1 MDKENTIE
9 KEINQFLKNLFN
21 TSYNENKIFLNNLK
35 NIYILISF
43 LFNNLEKLDI
53 DTKDLRNT
61 TRKDYVEKT
70 QLINDFYKSLGIN
83 FKVNDIE
90 KNGTL
95 NILETNEPKDATSQ
109 LTYGNN
115 NYIFYERRSFN
126 FKTKEDNIISRNYHK
141 AINVY
146 NNGLLIDSIIWV
158 HEISHYK
165 NQPKEK
171 RHEVNDI
178 LTELIAYTEELLYID
193 YLENIGYEEEAKIF
207 KIMEYQNL
215 YSILNFSYYIIK
227 ITLLYYL
234 LGSVNKENYLLLY
247 KEDKSYNKALELF
260 NKGKNDIRLCY
271 HYSIA
276 IISLYNYI
284 EYKKDKKFLE
294 NIKRL
299 NKEIMNY
306 NILLENAL
314 KIINLKLDRDS
325 LNKILDRIN
334 IYRNSLLEERKNI
347 K

>member
-43 LFNNLEKLDI
+43 LYDNLEKLDI

-95 NILETNEPKDATSQ
+95 NILETNEPIDATSQ

-141 AINVY
+141 SINVY

-284 EYKKDKKFLE
+284 EYKKDKSFLA
-294 NIKRL
+294 NLKRL

-306 NILLENAL
+306 NISLENAL
-314 KIINLKLDRDS
+314 KIINLKLDRES

>member
-1 MDKENTIE
+1 MDKENNIE
-9 KEINQFLKNLFN
+9 KEINKFLKNFFS
-21 TSYNENKIFLNNLK
+21 TTHNENKILLNNIK
-35 NIYILISF
+35 KIYVLISF
-43 LFNNLEKLDI
+43 LCNNLEKLDI
-53 DTKDLRNT
+53 ETKDLRNS
-61 TRKDYVEKT
+61 TRKDYIEKT
-70 QLINDFYKSLGIN
+70 QLINDFYKSIGIN

-90 KNGTL
+90 KNGTI

-109 LTYGNN
+109 LTYGYN
-115 NYIFYERRSFN
+115 NYVLCEERSFDP
-126 FKTKEDNIISRNYHK
+126 KTKEVITTCRNYHK
-141 AINVY
+141 SINVY
-146 NNGLLIDSIIWV
+146 NNDLLTDSIIWV

-165 NQPKEK
+165 NQPEEK

-207 KIMEYQNL
+207 KINEYQTFYN
-215 YSILNFSYYIIK
+215 ILNSSYYIIR
-227 ITLLYYL
+227 IILLYYL
-234 LGSVNKENYLLLY
+234 LGSVNKVNYLLLY

-284 EYKKDKKFLE
+284 EYKKDKSFLE
-294 NIKRL
+294 NLKRL

-306 NILLENAL
+306 NISLENAL
-314 KIINLKLDRDS
+314 KIINLKLDRES

-334 IYRNSLLEERKNI
+334 IYRNSLLDEKKKI

>member
-1 MDKENTIE
+1 MDKENTNE
-9 KEINQFLKNLFN
+9 KEVNQFLKNLFN

-43 LFNNLEKLDI
+43 IYDNLEKLDI

-95 NILETNEPKDATSQ
+95 NILETNEPIDATSQ

-171 RHEVNDI
+171 RHEANDI

-193 YLENIGYEEEAKIF
+193 YLENFGYEEEAKIF

-284 EYKKDKKFLE
+284 EYKKDKSFLE
-294 NIKRL
+294 NLKRL

-306 NILLENAL
+306 NISLENAL
-314 KIINLKLDRDS
+314 KIINLKLDRES

>member
-43 LFNNLEKLDI
+43 IYDNLEKLDI

-70 QLINDFYKSLGIN
+70 QLINDFYKSLEIN

-95 NILETNEPKDATSQ
+95 NILETNEPIDATSQ

-284 EYKKDKKFLE
+284 EYKKDKSFLA
-294 NIKRL
+294 NLKRL

-306 NILLENAL
+306 NISLENAL
-314 KIINLKLDRDS
+314 KIINLKLDRES

>member
-9 KEINQFLKNLFN
+9 KEINEFLKNLFN

-43 LFNNLEKLDI
+43 LYDNLEKLDI

-95 NILETNEPKDATSQ
+95 NILETNEPIDATSQ

-193 YLENIGYEEEAKIF
+193 YLENIGYEKEAKIF

-284 EYKKDKKFLE
+284 EYKKDKSFLA
-294 NIKRL
+294 NLKRL

-306 NILLENAL
+306 NISLENAL
-314 KIINLKLDRDS
+314 KIINLKLDRES

>member
-9 KEINQFLKNLFN
+9 KEINEFLKNLFN

-43 LFNNLEKLDI
+43 LFNNLEELDI

-70 QLINDFYKSLGIN
+70 KLINEFYKSLGIN

-95 NILETNEPKDATSQ
+95 NILETNEPIDATSQ

-158 HEISHYK
+158 HEISHFK

-215 YSILNFSYYIIK
+215 YNILNFSYYIIK

-247 KEDKSYNKALELF
+247 KEDKNYNKVLELF
-260 NKGKNDIRLCY
+260 NERKNDIRLCY

-284 EYKKDKKFLE
+284 EYKKDKSFLE
-294 NIKRL
+294 NLKRL

-306 NILLENAL
+306 NISLENAL
-314 KIINLKLDRDS
+314 EIINLKLDRES

>member
-43 LFNNLEKLDI
+43 LYNNLEKLDI

-193 YLENIGYEEEAKIF
+193 YLENFGYEEEAKIF

-284 EYKKDKKFLE
+284 EYKKDKSFLA
-294 NIKRL
+294 NLKRL

-306 NILLENAL
+306 NISLENAL
-314 KIINLKLDRDS
+314 KIINLKLDRES

>member
-43 LFNNLEKLDI
+43 LYNNLEKLDI

-234 LGSVNKENYLLLY
+234 LGNVNKENYLLLY

-284 EYKKDKKFLE
+284 EYKKDKSFLA
-294 NIKRL
+294 NLKRL

-306 NILLENAL
+306 NISLENAL
-314 KIINLKLDRDS
+314 KIINLKLDRES

>member
-9 KEINQFLKNLFN
+9 KEINEFLKNLFN

-43 LFNNLEKLDI
+43 LYNNLEKLDI

-95 NILETNEPKDATSQ
+95 NILETNEPIDATSQ

-126 FKTKEDNIISRNYHK
+126 FKTKEVITTCRNYHK
-141 AINVY
+141 SINVY
-146 NNGLLIDSIIWV
+146 NNDLLTDSIIWV

-165 NQPKEK
+165 NQPEEK

-193 YLENIGYEEEAKIF
+193 YLKNIGYEEETKIF
-207 KIMEYQNL
+207 KINEYQTFYN
-215 YSILNFSYYIIK
+215 ILNSSYYIIR
-227 ITLLYYL
+227 IILLYYL
-234 LGSVNKENYLLLY
+234 LGSVSKENYLLLY
-247 KEDKSYNKALELF
+247 KEDKNYNKALELF
-260 NKGKNDIRLCY
+260 NKRKNDIRLCY

-284 EYKKDKKFLE
+284 EYKKDKSFLE
-294 NIKRL
+294 KIKRL
-299 NKEIMNY
+299 NKEIMTD
-306 NILLENAL
+306 ISLEDAL
-314 KIINLKLDRDS
+314 KIINLKLDRES

>member
-43 LFNNLEKLDI
+43 LYNNLEKLDI

-95 NILETNEPKDATSQ
+95 NILETNEPIDATSQ

-215 YSILNFSYYIIK
+215 YNILNFSYYIIK

-284 EYKKDKKFLE
+284 EYKKDKSFLA
-294 NIKRL
+294 NLKRL

-306 NILLENAL
+306 NISLENAL
-314 KIINLKLDRDS
+314 KIINLKLDRES

>member
-9 KEINQFLKNLFN
+9 KEINEFLKNLFN

-43 LFNNLEKLDI
+43 LYDNLEKLDI

-95 NILETNEPKDATSQ
+95 NILETNEPIDATSQ

-171 RHEVNDI
+171 RHEANDI

-193 YLENIGYEEEAKIF
+193 YLENFGYEEEAKIF

-284 EYKKDKKFLE
+284 EYKKDKSFLE
-294 NIKRL
+294 NLKRL

-306 NILLENAL
+306 NISLENAL
-314 KIINLKLDRDS
+314 KIINLKLDRES

>member
-35 NIYILISF
+35 NIYILIS
-43 LFNNLEKLDI
+43 LIYDNLEKLDI

-95 NILETNEPKDATSQ
+95 NILETNEPIDATSQ

-284 EYKKDKKFLE
+284 EYKKDKSFLA
-294 NIKRL
+294 NLKRL

-306 NILLENAL
+306 NISLENAL
-314 KIINLKLDRDS
+314 KIINLKLDRES

>member
-9 KEINQFLKNLFN
+9 KEINEFLKNLFN

-43 LFNNLEKLDI
+43 LYDNLEKLDI

-95 NILETNEPKDATSQ
+95 NILETNEPIDATSQ

-193 YLENIGYEEEAKIF
+193 YLENFGYEEEAKIF

-284 EYKKDKKFLE
+284 EYKKDKSFLA
-294 NIKRL
+294 NLKRL

-306 NILLENAL
+306 NISLENAL
-314 KIINLKLDRDS
+314 KIINLKLDRES

>member
-1 MDKENTIE
+1 MDKENTNE

-53 DTKDLRNT
+53 DTKNLRST

-70 QLINDFYKSLGIN
+70 KLINDFYKSLGIN

-109 LTYGNN
+109 LTDGNN
-115 NYIFYERRSFN
+115 NYILCEERWFN
-126 FKTKEDNIISRNYHK
+126 PKTKENIIISRNFHK
-141 AINVY
+141 SINVY
-146 NNGLLIDSIIWV
+146 NNDLLTDSIIWV

-215 YSILNFSYYIIK
+215 YNILNFSYYIIK

-247 KEDKSYNKALELF
+247 KEDKNYNKILELF
-260 NKGKNDIRLCY
+260 NERKNDIRLCY

-284 EYKKDKKFLE
+284 EYKKDKSFLE
-294 NIKRL
+294 NLKRL

-306 NILLENAL
+306 NISLENAL
-314 KIINLKLDRDS
+314 EIINLKLDRES

>member
-1 MDKENTIE
+1 MDKENINE

-43 LFNNLEKLDI
+43 LFNNLEELDI
-53 DTKDLRNT
+53 DTKNLRNT

-109 LTYGNN
+109 LTDGNY
-115 NYIFYERRSFN
+115 NYILCEERWFN
-126 FKTKEDNIISRNYHK
+126 PKTKENIIISRNFHK
-141 AINVY
+141 SINVY
-146 NNGLLIDSIIWV
+146 NNDLLTDSIIWV

-215 YSILNFSYYIIK
+215 YNILNFSYYIIK

-247 KEDKSYNKALELF
+247 KEDKNYNKVLELF
-260 NKGKNDIRLCY
+260 NKRKNDIRLCY

-284 EYKKDKKFLE
+284 EYKKDKSFLE
-294 NIKRL
+294 NLKRL

-306 NILLENAL
+306 NISLENAL
-314 KIINLKLDRDS
+314 KIINLKLDRES

>member
-9 KEINQFLKNLFN
+9 KEINEFLKNLFN

-95 NILETNEPKDATSQ
+95 NILETNEPIDATSQ

-284 EYKKDKKFLE
+284 EYKKDKSFLA
-294 NIKRL
+294 NLKRL

-306 NILLENAL
+306 NISLENAL
-314 KIINLKLDRDS
+314 KIINLKLDRES

>member
-9 KEINQFLKNLFN
+9 KEINEFLKNLFN

-95 NILETNEPKDATSQ
+95 NILETNEPIDATSQ

-115 NYIFYERRSFN
+115 NYILCERRSFN

-193 YLENIGYEEEAKIF
+193 YLENIGYEKEAKIF

-306 NILLENAL
+306 NISLENAL
-314 KIINLKLDRDS
+314 KIINLKLDRES

>member
-43 LFNNLEKLDI
+43 LYNNLEKLDI

-193 YLENIGYEEEAKIF
+193 YLENIGYEEEAEIF

-284 EYKKDKKFLE
+284 EYKKDKSFLA
-294 NIKRL
+294 NLKRL

-306 NILLENAL
+306 NISLENAL
-314 KIINLKLDRDS
+314 KIINLKLDRES

>member
-9 KEINQFLKNLFN
+9 KEINEFLKNLFN

-43 LFNNLEKLDI
+43 LYDNLEKLDI

-95 NILETNEPKDATSQ
+95 NILETNEPIDATSQ

-165 NQPKEK
+165 NQPKER

-284 EYKKDKKFLE
+284 EYKKDKSFLA
-294 NIKRL
+294 NLKRL

-306 NILLENAL
+306 NISLENAL
-314 KIINLKLDRDS
+314 KIINLKLDRES

>member
-35 NIYILISF
+35 SIYILISF
-43 LFNNLEKLDI
+43 LYDTLEKLDI

-70 QLINDFYKSLGIN
+70 HLINDFYKSLGIN

-95 NILETNEPKDATSQ
+95 NILETNEPIDATSQ

-115 NYIFYERRSFN
+115 NYIFY
-126 FKTKEDNIISRNYHK
+126 
-141 AINVY
+141 
-146 NNGLLIDSIIWV
+146 
-158 HEISHYK
+158 
-165 NQPKEK
+165 EK

-284 EYKKDKKFLE
+284 EYKKDKSFLE
-294 NIKRL
+294 NLKRL

-306 NILLENAL
+306 NISLENAL
-314 KIINLKLDRDS
+314 KIINLKLDRES

>member
-9 KEINQFLKNLFN
+9 KEINEFLKNLFN

-95 NILETNEPKDATSQ
+95 NILETNEPIDATSQ

-193 YLENIGYEEEAKIF
+193 YLENFGYEEEAKIF

-284 EYKKDKKFLE
+284 EYKKDKSFLA
-294 NIKRL
+294 NLKRL

-306 NILLENAL
+306 NISLENAL
-314 KIINLKLDRDS
+314 KIINLKLDRES

>member
-1 MDKENTIE
+1 MDKENNIE
-9 KEINQFLKNLFN
+9 KEINKFLKNFFS
-21 TSYNENKIFLNNLK
+21 TTHNENKILLNNIK
-35 NIYILISF
+35 KIYVLISF
-43 LFNNLEKLDI
+43 LCNNLEKLDI
-53 DTKDLRNT
+53 ETKDLRNS
-61 TRKDYVEKT
+61 TRKDYIEKT
-70 QLINDFYKSLGIN
+70 QLINDFYKSIGIN

-90 KNGTL
+90 KNGTI
-95 NILETNEPKDATSQ
+95 NILGTYEPKDATSQ

-141 AINVY
+141 SINVY
-146 NNGLLIDSIIWV
+146 NNDLLTDSIIWV

-284 EYKKDKKFLE
+284 EYKKDKNFLE

-306 NILLENAL
+306 NISLENAL
-314 KIINLKLDRDS
+314 KIINLKLDRES

>member
-43 LFNNLEKLDI
+43 LYDNLEKLDI

-95 NILETNEPKDATSQ
+95 NILETNEPIDATSQ

-284 EYKKDKKFLE
+284 EYKKDKSFLA
-294 NIKRL
+294 NLKRL

-306 NILLENAL
+306 NISLENAL
-314 KIINLKLDRDS
+314 KIINLKLDRES

-334 IYRNSLLEERKNI
+334 IYKNSLLEERKNI

>member
-9 KEINQFLKNLFN
+9 KEINEFLKNLFN

-43 LFNNLEKLDI
+43 LYDNLEKLDI

-95 NILETNEPKDATSQ
+95 NILETNEPIDATSQ

-141 AINVY
+141 SINVY
-146 NNGLLIDSIIWV
+146 NNDLLTDSIIWV

-193 YLENIGYEEEAKIF
+193 YLENFGYEEEAKIF

-284 EYKKDKKFLE
+284 EYKKDKSFLE
-294 NIKRL
+294 NLKRL

-306 NILLENAL
+306 NISLENAL
-314 KIINLKLDRDS
+314 KIINLKLDRES
-325 LNKILDRIN
+325 LNKILVRIN

>member
-43 LFNNLEKLDI
+43 LYDNLEKLDI

-70 QLINDFYKSLGIN
+70 HLINDFYKSLGIN

-95 NILETNEPKDATSQ
+95 NILETNEPIDATSQ

-284 EYKKDKKFLE
+284 EYKKDKSFLE
-294 NIKRL
+294 NLKRL

-306 NILLENAL
+306 NISLENAL

>member
-43 LFNNLEKLDI
+43 LYNNLEKLDI

-171 RHEVNDI
+171 RHEANDI

-193 YLENIGYEEEAKIF
+193 YLENFGYEEEAKIF

-284 EYKKDKKFLE
+284 EYKKDKSFLE
-294 NIKRL
+294 NLKRL

-306 NILLENAL
+306 NISLENAL
-314 KIINLKLDRDS
+314 KIINLKLDRES

>member
-146 NNGLLIDSIIWV
+146 NNDLLTDSIIWV

-193 YLENIGYEEEAKIF
+193 YLENFGYEEEAKIF

-284 EYKKDKKFLE
+284 EYKKDKSFLA
-294 NIKRL
+294 NLKRL

-306 NILLENAL
+306 NISLENAL
-314 KIINLKLDRDS
+314 KIINLKLDRES

>member
-9 KEINQFLKNLFN
+9 KEINEFLKNLFN

-43 LFNNLEKLDI
+43 LYDNLEKLDI

-95 NILETNEPKDATSQ
+95 NILETNEPIDVTLQ

-284 EYKKDKKFLE
+284 EYKKDKSFLA
-294 NIKRL
+294 NLKRL

-306 NILLENAL
+306 NISLENAL
-314 KIINLKLDRDS
+314 KIINLKLDRES

>member
-43 LFNNLEKLDI
+43 LYDNLEKLDI

-146 NNGLLIDSIIWV
+146 NNDLLTDSIIWV

-193 YLENIGYEEEAKIF
+193 YLENFGYEEEAKIF

-284 EYKKDKKFLE
+284 EYKKDKSFLE
-294 NIKRL
+294 NLKRL

-306 NILLENAL
+306 NISLENAL
-314 KIINLKLDRDS
+314 KIINLKLDRES

>member
-9 KEINQFLKNLFN
+9 KEINQFLNNLFN

-43 LFNNLEKLDI
+43 LYDNLEKLDI

-95 NILETNEPKDATSQ
+95 NILETNEPIDATSQ

-126 FKTKEDNIISRNYHK
+126 FKTKEDNIISRNCHK

-215 YSILNFSYYIIK
+215 HSILNFSYYIIK

-284 EYKKDKKFLE
+284 EYKKDKSFLA
-294 NIKRL
+294 NLKRL

-306 NILLENAL
+306 NISLENAL
-314 KIINLKLDRDS
+314 KIINLKLDRES

-334 IYRNSLLEERKNI
+334 IYRNSLLGERKNI

>member
-9 KEINQFLKNLFN
+9 KEINEFLKNLFN

-43 LFNNLEKLDI
+43 LYDNLEKLDI

-95 NILETNEPKDATSQ
+95 NILETNEPIDATSQ

-115 NYIFYERRSFN
+115 NYIFYEKRSFN

-284 EYKKDKKFLE
+284 EYKKDKSFLA
-294 NIKRL
+294 NLKRL

-306 NILLENAL
+306 NISLENAL
-314 KIINLKLDRDS
+314 KIINLKLDRES

>member
-9 KEINQFLKNLFN
+9 KEINEFLKNLFN

-43 LFNNLEKLDI
+43 LYNNLEKLDI

-95 NILETNEPKDATSQ
+95 NILETNEPIDATSQ

-141 AINVY
+141 SINVY
-146 NNGLLIDSIIWV
+146 NNDLLTDSIIWV

-284 EYKKDKKFLE
+284 EYKKDKNFLE

-306 NILLENAL
+306 NISLENAL
-314 KIINLKLDRDS
+314 KIINLKLDRES

>member
-43 LFNNLEKLDI
+43 LYNNLEKLDI

-171 RHEVNDI
+171 RHEANDI

-193 YLENIGYEEEAKIF
+193 YLENFGYEEEAKIF

-284 EYKKDKKFLE
+284 EYKKDKSFLA
-294 NIKRL
+294 NLKRL

-306 NILLENAL
+306 NISLENAL
-314 KIINLKLDRDS
+314 KIINLKLDRES

>member
-146 NNGLLIDSIIWV
+146 NNDLLTDSIIWV

-193 YLENIGYEEEAKIF
+193 YLENFGYEEEAKIF

-284 EYKKDKKFLE
+284 EYKKDKSFLA
-294 NIKRL
+294 NWKRL

-306 NILLENAL
+306 NISLENAL
-314 KIINLKLDRDS
+314 KIINLKLDRES

>member
-9 KEINQFLKNLFN
+9 KEINEFLKNLFN

-43 LFNNLEKLDI
+43 LYNNLEKLDI

-95 NILETNEPKDATSQ
+95 NILETNEPIDATSQ

-284 EYKKDKKFLE
+284 EYKKDKSFLA
-294 NIKRL
+294 NLKRL

-306 NILLENAL
+306 NISLENAL
-314 KIINLKLDRDS
+314 KIINLKLDRES

>member
-35 NIYILISF
+35 NIYILIFF
-43 LFNNLEKLDI
+43 LYNNLEKLDI
-53 DTKDLRNT
+53 ETKDLRNS
-61 TRKDYVEKT
+61 TRKDYIEKT
-70 QLINDFYKSLGIN
+70 QLINDFYKSIGIN

-90 KNGTL
+90 KNGTI

-109 LTYGNN
+109 LTYGYN
-115 NYIFYERRSFN
+115 NYVLCEERSFDP
-126 FKTKEDNIISRNYHK
+126 KTKEVITTCRNYHK
-141 AINVY
+141 SINVY
-146 NNGLLIDSIIWV
+146 NNDLLTDSIIWV

-165 NQPKEK
+165 NQPEEK

-207 KIMEYQNL
+207 KINEYQTFYN
-215 YSILNFSYYIIK
+215 ILNSSYYIIR
-227 ITLLYYL
+227 IILLYYL
-234 LGSVNKENYLLLY
+234 LGSVNKVNYLLLY
-247 KEDKSYNKALELF
+247 KEDKSYNKALVLF
-260 NKGKNDIRLCY
+260 NGAKNSIRFFY
-271 HYSIA
+271 QYSIA
-276 IISLYNYI
+276 VISLYNYI
-284 EYKKDKKFLE
+284 EYKKDTNFLE

-299 NKEIMNY
+299 NKEIMTD
-306 NILLENAL
+306 ISLEDVL
-314 KIINLKLDRDS
+314 KIINLKPDKES

-334 IYRNSLLEERKNI
+334 IYKNSLLDEKNKI

>member
-1 MDKENTIE
+1 
-9 KEINQFLKNLFN
+9 
-21 TSYNENKIFLNNLK
+21 
-35 NIYILISF
+35 
-43 LFNNLEKLDI
+43 
-53 DTKDLRNT
+53 
-61 TRKDYVEKT
+61 
-70 QLINDFYKSLGIN
+70 
-83 FKVNDIE
+83 
-90 KNGTL
+90 
-95 NILETNEPKDATSQ
+95 
-109 LTYGNN
+109 
-115 NYIFYERRSFN
+115 
-126 FKTKEDNIISRNYHK
+126 
-141 AINVY
+141 
-146 NNGLLIDSIIWV
+146 
-158 HEISHYK
+158 
-165 NQPKEK
+165 
-171 RHEVNDI
+171 
-178 LTELIAYTEELLYID
+178 
-193 YLENIGYEEEAKIF
+193 
-207 KIMEYQNL
+207 MEYQNL

-284 EYKKDKKFLE
+284 EYKKDKSFLE
-294 NIKRL
+294 NLKRL

-306 NILLENAL
+306 NISLENAL

>member
-9 KEINQFLKNLFN
+9 KEINEFLKNLFN

-95 NILETNEPKDATSQ
+95 NILETNEPIDATSQ

-171 RHEVNDI
+171 RHEANDI

-193 YLENIGYEEEAKIF
+193 YLENFGYEEEAKIF

-284 EYKKDKKFLE
+284 EYKKDKSFLA
-294 NIKRL
+294 NLKRL

-306 NILLENAL
+306 NISLENAL
-314 KIINLKLDRDS
+314 KIINLKLDRES